1 MDEFLVYIIVMHIS
15 VLRLKPGLQVPS
27 FFKTAHIL
35 LRKKEQT
42 TKKDTVPGC
51 RKKTTFPSMPHSHR
65 ATIYTLHP
73 GSSRCCL
80 ATRRHSRSS
89 SASAQ
94 RRVSI
99 AVSETPVPGTKTAS
113 PLPCLA
119 AGERVR
125 PAGGARAPSL
135 ASPSPAASAPPGP
148 ARTSEPRPPPPSQS
162 PPPPGS
168 TAPPAASPSS
178 LRSQGRKQGKMSP

>member
-1 MDEFLVYIIVMHIS
+1 MLDGLFVYIIIQYTFS

-27 FFKTAHIL
+27 FCTPSQTLKKKKNSGPGRGPKPHFPECLTSTAPLYI
-35 LRKKEQT
+35 
-42 TKKDTVPGC
+42 V
-51 RKKTTFPSMPHSHR
+51 
-65 ATIYTLHP
+65 HP

-94 RRVSI
+94 RRVSVP
-99 AVSETPVPGTKTAS
+99 VSETPVPDTKTAS
-113 PLPCLA
+113 PLSCPA

-135 ASPSPAASAPPGP
+135 ASPFPAASAPPGP
-148 ARTSEPRPPPPSQS
+148 ARTSEPRPPPSLRS

-168 TAPPAASPSS
+168 TAPPAASPPS
-178 LRSQGRKQGKMSP
+178 LRSQVRKQGKMSP